1 MADGITLGGK
11 GIVLRGATATNSIF
25 KNTQSG
31 ARQFVAD
38 PNMTAT
44 GVVIVD
50 NPGSHVASRASKSVH
65 SEVATDEY
73 LFDFC
78 DELVFD
84 QIQNV
89 RHSFATVSPGR
100 PKAFPVAVAG
110 PPQPCK
116 SAPSM
121 LKVVTVYL
129 SVAAAGT
136 MTVDVDSSAQLV

>member
-1 MADGITLGGK
+1 M
-11 GIVLRGATATNSIF
+11 LRGATATNSIF

-31 ARQFVAD
+31 ARQFAAD

-50 NPGSHVASRASKSVH
+50 NPGSLVASRASKSVQ
-65 SEVATDEY
+65 SKVATDEY
-73 LFDFC
+73 VFDFC

-84 QIQNV
+84 QIQSV
-89 RHSFATVSPGR
+89 RHNFVAASVGR

-116 SAPSM
+116 GAPSM

-129 SVAAAGT
+129 SVKAAGT
-136 MTVDVDSSAQLV
+136 MTVDVDSSTQPV